1 MDIRPEIRLDAQ
13 AIDEV
18 VGTAFPDG
26 GVSEVQMVH
35 DLRANEDAFIPE
47 LSLVAVEGGTVVG
60 HVLFTIVHYVP
71 DDGSAETPI
80 LSLAPLAVRPSHHN
94 QGIGGRLVDV
104 GLRKAS
110 LRPEPF
116 CVVLGHPSYYPRFG
130 FEPAI
135 PQGIRLPFDLADE
148 SAFMMRRLAAFDPSY
163 SGTFRYSWE
172 LPQTT

>member
-1 MDIRPEIRLDAQ
+1 MDIRPEIRLDAR

-18 VGTAFPDG
+18 HATAFPDG

-47 LSLVAVEGGTVVG
+47 LSLVAVEGGTIVG
-60 HVLFTIVHYVP
+60 HILITIVHYVP

-110 LRPEPF
+110 LRVEPF
-116 CVVLGHPSYYPRFG
+116 MVVLGHPSYYPRFG
-130 FEPAI
+130 FTRADEL
-135 PQGIRLPFDLADE
+135 GIRCPFPGASDGAY
-148 SAFMMRRLAAFDPSY
+148 MVRRLPGFRPVKTP
-163 SGTFRYSWE
+163 GTVRYAV
-172 LPQTT
+172 